1 MDERYSLDNLRDI
14 IVPGPPPL
22 WPPAPEVWLLLMVV
36 IAGVAIFFFQRR
48 RQRRANAYRRAG
60 LSLLPQAGTVHEISV
75 ILKRVALAAFPRE
88 QVASLYGDEWA
99 AFLSQTC
106 GRRDFSPLIQVAPDT
121 PVDNKTRQLAATW
134 IRRHR
139 VTLAKAGS

>member
-1 MDERYSLDNLRDI
+1 MDERYSLDKLRDI
-14 IVPGPPPL
+14 VVPEPPPL
-22 WPPAPEVWLLLMVV
+22 WPPAPEVWMLLVLV
-36 IAGVAIFFFQRR
+36 IAAGAILVYQRR
-48 RQRRANAYRRAG
+48 RKRQANAYRRVG
-60 LSLLPQAGTVHEISV
+60 LSLLHQAGTVHEISV

-121 PVDNKTRQLAATW
+121 PVDNKAKRLAAAW
-134 IRRHR
+134 IRHHR
-139 VTLAKAGS
+139 VTPTTAGD